1 MTNPN
6 AGYDTYFTT
15 EPKPSIDW
23 KIRQKRWEKAP
34 EDAKPTKNPPRV
46 KYEENTGTA
55 QPGLVAFLD
64 YSMGGDE
71 LYIHFMSVRTDQ
83 RGKGYAT
90 AMVDWLYAK
99 AKAEGRVVNWG
110 KVFYPAELMLDRYRE
125 KYPETRGHR
134 AVNQVHLPRT
144 HVAHLGNDPE
154 AVYHCPFCGS
164 GALVGGPDGSV
175 TCGVCERTYMVF
187 IQPQF
192 SGMPADQAPG
202 AMDPAANSNDGAVEG
217 LNDADPFDPDAQPV
231 TDISQAPPFELVTA
245 APPAGPALV
254 AMLAER
260 IDF

>member
-125 KYPETRGHR
+125 HYPETRGHR

-202 AMDPAANSNDGAVEG
+202 ARIPQRTATTVPSRGSTTPTRSTPTLRRSPTSPRLLRSSLSPPPSPSRASSTCG
-217 LNDADPFDPDAQPV
+217 DAC
-231 TDISQAPPFELVTA
+231 
-245 APPAGPALV
+245 
-254 AMLAER
+254 
-260 IDF
+260 